1 MGIKVQVQAVKNHPV
16 LWHTLAMTQN
26 QSELL
31 VSPATITLQ
40 SLNQAAGHYENF
52 PVASVFLPKYLREPI
67 ALIYSFARQADDF
80 ADEGDFT
87 IEYRLTLLD
96 KFRDELNLLQAYI
109 KPQTAFFI
117 TLGQMI
123 KARKLPFA
131 PFYDLLDAFR
141 QDITKTRYSN
151 YDEVLDYCK
160 RSANPI
166 GRLLLHLYAQ
176 ATPKNIQLS
185 DNICS
190 ALQIINFLQDIAIDF
205 NKNAGKQ
212 RIYMCQDEL
221 AAFGVTEQ
229 QLSAYVNTAQTIDE
243 NWRRFMRFNLQRVHT
258 LLLAGKPLGRILKGR
273 IGFEMRMIIAGG
285 ERIISKI
292 SKVNGDIFK
301 HRPTLN
307 YWDWLLIFFRALLK
321 I

>member
-1 MGIKVQVQAVKNHPV
+1 MMENNSKLPALVNTIGYES
-16 LWHTLAMTQN
+16 LTLAA
-26 QSELL
+26 S
-31 VSPATITLQ
+31 
-40 SLNQAAGHYENF
+40 HYENF
-52 PVASVFLPKYLREPI
+52 PVASVFLPHHLREPI

-87 IEYRLTLLD
+87 IEQRLQLLD
-96 KFRDELNLLQAYI
+96 DFRAELNLLQAYI
-109 KPQTAFFI
+109 KPNTAFFV

-123 KARKLPFA
+123 KTRGLPLE
-131 PFYDLLDAFR
+131 PFYDLLDAFS
-141 QDITKTRYSN
+141 QDVTKTRYAD
-151 YDEVLDYCK
+151 YAEVLDYCT

-166 GRLLLHLYAQ
+166 GRLLLHLYRQ
-176 ATPKNIQLS
+176 SSLENIHLS

-205 NKNAGKQ
+205 KKNDDKQ
-212 RIYMCQDEL
+212 RIYMPQDEL
-221 AAFGVTEQ
+221 LAFGITEQ
-229 QLSAYVNTAQTIDE
+229 KIRDYVNTSQPMDDH
-243 NWRRFMRFNLQRVHT
+243 WQQFMQFNLRRVNA
-258 LLLAGKPLGRILKGR
+258 LLYAGKPLGRILKGR

-292 SKVNGDIFK
+292 SSVNGDVFN

-307 YWDWLLIFFRALLK
+307 YWDWFLIASKALLR